1 MINKSTHQCFIR
13 PILPESPK
21 FIEDQN
27 RGLGKNWFYDIETM
41 KVFDEDKNAFFFT
54 PNLVVLKS
62 EEGEHHVFQGPKSR
76 FCEF

>member
-41 KVFDEDKNAFFFT
+41 KVFDEDKNAFFHT
-54 PNLVVLKS
+54 
-62 EEGEHHVFQGPKSR
+62 
-76 FCEF
+76 